1 MDRSKDR
8 QLYKMAHLIES
19 LETLLY
25 DACKL
30 KGWKWVHEEPLWS
43 TWTLEKFGMKLN
55 QFKFTYLTPLATELP
70 RILSSYQRE
79 LHELKDLVVRMR
91 PHSTPFEQSRQML
104 AQWVA
109 QPFSRIDSWTEW
121 EDLCAAEVERWDT
134 KQ

>member
-1 MDRSKDR
+1 V
-8 QLYKMAHLIES
+8 
-19 LETLLY
+19 Y
-25 DACKL
+25 DACKM

-43 TWTLEKFGMKLN
+43 TWTLEKF
-55 QFKFTYLTPLATELP
+55 ATELP
-70 RILSSYQRE
+70 RILSCYQRE

-104 AQWVA
+104 AQWMA

-121 EDLCAAEVERWDT
+121 EDLCAVEVERWDT